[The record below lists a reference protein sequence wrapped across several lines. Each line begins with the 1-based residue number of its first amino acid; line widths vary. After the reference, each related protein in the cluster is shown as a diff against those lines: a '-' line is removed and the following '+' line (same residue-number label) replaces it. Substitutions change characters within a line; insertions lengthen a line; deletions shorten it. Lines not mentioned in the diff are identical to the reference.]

1 VARRRKRKKG
11 GSGEAP
17 RSDSSRLRLIGIAA
31 AAATAAGVVSFF
43 LSGHASRGRLR
54 LKPSPNVLLI
64 SIDTLRADHLGAY
77 GASVRTP
84 GLDALAKAG
93 VVFERAVAQVPIT
106 LPSHASLFTATYP
119 FTHGVR
125 DNGSFRL
132 PAETRTLTETF
143 RAAGYRTGAFVG
155 SFALDSRFGLD
166 QGFELY
172 DDFYGDRS
180 ALEDFAISE
189 RRAAEV
195 LAPALEWLS
204 RPPPP
209 EDAPWF
215 AFVHLYDVHAPY
227 DPPSPF
233 RERFAS
239 DPYRGEVASVDEAL
253 AGFFEDLR
261 SRGELENT
269 LVVVTSDHG
278 EGLGEHGER
287 THGMFAYETTLRV
300 PLIVS
305 WEGVLSPRR
314 VASRVRLLD
323 VAPTLLA
330 LAGLDPLPASHGISL
345 VPLLEGSEDTAGD
358 ESYFEALAFNLNR
371 GFAPLTGFYRGDLK
385 YVELPIPEIYDL
397 ESDPGETTNLAPG
410 RPALVKEM
418 ASRLEEIEKE
428 GAIGDRGGGNRLA
441 VDEET
446 RRRLQTLG
454 YAALGGATEAKSS
467 YGPEDD
473 PKRLVQLSD
482 RLDDAMAAHVA
493 GRSEESV
500 RLLRAIVAERP
511 SMAKAYDD
519 LSFVL
524 REAGRLDEAIAAL
537 EGSLEA
543 NASTLAMRAR
553 LGLYLQEAGKT
564 AASIDLLQKVVEENP
579 GYAEAYNY
587 MGLAYAQ
594 EGRGEEAIET
604 FEKLL
609 DLDPSYATAYSN
621 LGSVY
626 LALARHAEAE
636 KDFRRALE
644 IDPRLAA
651 AWNGLGV
658 AAASTGRE
666 DEAVESWKRSLELDP
681 RQYDT
686 LYNLGTLLTKLNR
699 FPEAVGYLDRF
710 VEIAPPE
717 QYRDDLPEVK
727 RLVAALRSRMQAEP

>member
-1 VARRRKRKKG
+1 MARRRKARG
-11 GSGEAP
+11 GGAAEASRTARPWP
-17 RSDSSRLRLIGIAA
+17 RLTGIAA
-31 AAATAAGVVSFF
+31 VLAVVAAILYVSG
-43 LSGHASRGRLR
+43 LTTRGGLR
-54 LKPSPNVLLI
+54 PKPSPNVLLV
-64 SIDTLRADHLGAY
+64 SIDTLRADYLGAY
-77 GASVRTP
+77 GASVPTP
-84 GLDALAKAG
+84 AIDALANGG

-106 LPSHASLFTATYP
+106 LPSHASLFTAAYP
-119 FTHGVR
+119 FGHGVR

-132 PAETRTLTETF
+132 AAEKRTLTETF
-143 RAAGYRTGAFVG
+143 RAAGYRTAAFVG
-155 SFALDSRFGLD
+155 SFAIDSRFGLD

-172 DDFYGDRS
+172 DDFYGDTS

-189 RRAAEV
+189 RRAADV
-195 LAPALEWLS
+195 LAPALDWLS
-204 RPPPP
+204 RTG
-209 EDAPWF
+209 EAPWF

-227 DPPSPF
+227 DPPAPF

-239 DPYRGEVASVDEAL
+239 DLYRGEVAYVDEAL
-253 AGFFEDLR
+253 AGFLEKLR
-261 SRGELENT
+261 SRGRLENT
-269 LVVVTSDHG
+269 IVVVTSDHG

-300 PLIVS
+300 PLIFS
-305 WEGVLSPRR
+305 WEGVLAPRR

-330 LAGLDPLPASHGISL
+330 LARLDLLPASQGFSL
-345 VPLLEGSEDTAGD
+345 VPFLEGRKDSTED

-397 ESDPGETTNLAPG
+397 ESDPGETTNLARE
-410 RPALVKEM
+410 RPALVEEM
-418 ASRLEEIEKE
+418 ASRLDEIERE
-428 GAIGDRGGGNRLA
+428 GATDRDDQNRLA

-454 YAALGGATEAKSS
+454 YATGAGAAAPRSS
-467 YGPEDD
+467 YGEEDD

-493 GRSEESV
+493 GRSEEAV

-524 REAGRLDEAIAAL
+524 REAGRLEGAIASL
-537 EGSLEA
+537 EDSLEA

-564 AASIDLLQKVVEENP
+564 AASIGLLQKVVEENP

-594 EGRGEEAIET
+594 EGRADEAIET
-604 FEKLL
+604 FRKLL
-609 DLDPSYATAYSN
+609 DLDPSYASAYSN

-626 LALARHAEAE
+626 LARARHAEAE
-636 KDFRRALE
+636 KEFRLALE
-644 IDPRLAA
+644 IDPRLGA

-658 AAASTGRE
+658 VAASTGRE
-666 DEAVESWKRSLELDP
+666 EEAVESWKRSLDLDP

-686 LYNLGTLLTKLNR
+686 LYNLGTLLTRLNR
-699 FPEAVGYLDRF
+699 FPEAVRYLDRF
-710 VEIAPPE
+710 VETAPPE
-717 QYRDDLPEVK
+717 RYRDDLPEVK
-727 RLVAALRSRMQAEP
+727 RLVAALKSRMQAEP